1 MTTTTLRAAAARV
14 RLVLSLIDWQE
25 VAGIVT
31 DGLRILWAAAQLV
44 FTLLVLAA
52 SITWEHRARIRAA
65 LVTAAAAVIVAA
77 QLTIEAGQRARR
89 WWAALLDA
97 SERLGRWYA
106 ALVAPASSEAPSPSP
121 TSSEAPAVDLS
132 ALSCRELRE
141 LLGIRKHLPKARLLE
156 LAGAA

>member
-1 MTTTTLRAAAARV
+1 MTTTTLRAAAARI
-14 RLVLSLIDWQE
+14 RFILSLIDWQE

-31 DGLRILWAAAQLV
+31 DGLRILWAAARLV

-52 SITWEHRARIRAA
+52 SITWEHRAQIRAA

-77 QLTIEAGQRARR
+77 QLTLEAGQRARR
-89 WWAALLDA
+89 WWGALLDA

-106 ALVAPASSEAPSPSP
+106 ALVAPAAATAPSPVVLEPEVS
-121 TSSEAPAVDLS
+121 DLS
-132 ALSCRELRE
+132 RLSCRELRE
-141 LLGIRKHLPKARLLE
+141 LLGVRKHLPKARLLE